1 VIKQVDKDGTIDLKA
16 LEVGDQFLVLRPGP
30 FLDDAFIHVTVLKL
44 SEKKINAVDT
54 KGKKY
59 DFNRLSINPYCY
71 SENSKFVENEKIAM
85 KIRDFFGEL
94 SCGGPES
101 VDKELLNDLEAW
113 KERQKTKRL
122 QKSERGDRD

>member
-1 VIKQVDKDGTIDLKA
+1 M
-16 LEVGDQFLVLRPGP
+16 
-30 FLDDAFIHVTVLKL
+30 DDAFIHVTVLKL
-44 SEKKINAVDT
+44 SEKKINAVST
-54 KGKKY
+54 EGKKY

-71 SENSKFVENEKIAM
+71 SENSKFVEKEEIAM

-101 VDKELLNDLEAW
+101 VDKKLLNDLAAW

-122 QKSERGDRD
+122 QKSERTDRD